1 MTYEELKKAH
11 RCTYCGAQLP
21 DGHKGLKCKACQ
33 DRVNR
38 KQSEKYQERKDAG
51 LCIQCGMRKA
61 VIGRVKCR
69 ICQDQERRNRNKRA
83 FAGMVLSLAVLL
95 AGANNI
101 HAAEADI
108 RADALEICE
117 GPESA
122 AEVRP
127 ELEDLGE
134 FQLTFYCPCR
144 LCNGKN
150 VGIDCFGSKLVWGTV
165 AVDPKVIKLKTHLII
180 DGFDMEFVARDVGD
194 EWVQGKHIDIFVP
207 KSHEEAA
214 QMNDKYSRAKVWRL
228 TE

>member
-83 FAGMVLSLAVLL
+83 FAGMALGLAILL

-101 HAAEADI
+101 HAAEIDI
-108 RADALEICE
+108 RSEALEICA

-122 AEVRP
+122 VEVLP

-134 FQLTFYCPCR
+134 FEITYYCKCR
-144 LCNGKN
+144 KCNGKWGP
-150 VGIDCFGSKLVWGTV
+150 VDGFGNPLKWGCV
-165 AVDPKVIKLKTHLII
+165 AVDPKVIPLHTKLVV
-180 DGFDMEFVARDVGD
+180 DGYDMIFEARDTGGK
-194 EWVQGKHIDIFVP
+194 WVKGKHIDIFVP
-207 KSHEEAA
+207 VSHSEALKMA
-214 QMNDKYSRAKVWRL
+214 QGEKLRVWRVK
-228 TE
+228 E